1 MNYQNKIVHSM
12 NSLSIVTLV
21 VIAAAVLW
29 LVYNRIKNKRRSYMY
44 YEEPVDLNIFPH
56 STVSSSASSTNQQ
69 YEAAATESNTGSWSD
84 NDTAAATDSSELFTN
99 ISESADADADG
110 GIGLDFSDNA
120 ADTD

>member
-84 NDTAAATDSSELFTN
+84 NDSSELFTN